1 MFWYIFVALL
11 LGCIVAGFIIYFKG
25 TGYNSTEV
33 GIGLIVFPILALL
46 ITTTMIGCIHLDYRH
61 LVDVHEEKRLIYET
75 LDTDNPVIIVD
86 IMEMNNDLLELK
98 SQRRIYGK
106 WFSVIPEDIFNIE
119 PIGLPV
125 G

>member
-1 MFWYIFVALL
+1 MFWYILVALL
-11 LGCIVAGFIIYFKG
+11 LECIVVGFIIFFKG
-25 TGYNSTEV
+25 KGYNSTEV
-33 GIGLIVFPILALL
+33 GASLIIFPALL
-46 ITTTMIGCIHLDYRH
+46 LLMATMIIGATHLDYRH
-61 LVDVHEEKRLIYET
+61 LVDVQEEKRLIYET
-75 LDTDNPVIIVD
+75 LDTNNPVIIVD

-106 WFSVIPEDIFNIE
+106 WFSVIPEDIFDIE